1 MIFRPGGGTVYRVM
15 RNRGCFEYPA
25 TVRVEAFLRREIAQ
39 PDGTWVK
46 KDSKGVSV
54 AGSET
59 SVFAEITPKGIAGIE
74 SMILRQ
80 IRNPR
85 TQEALEIIADPPTK
99 ERLKTRTP
107 GLFHRGLE
115 QLQPDGLALAALVA
129 HHALV
134 GHQPVAFLV
143 GSVQDAGA
151 RRVEHHRY
159 VLPHDAPESG
169 V

>member
-1 MIFRPGGGTVYRVM
+1 MIFRPGGGTVYRGM

-99 ERLKTRTP
+99 ESDHGNIVGIPYLSENREIAEFLAGELARNSTLTSQERFTNLRRTH
-107 GLFHRGLE
+107 L
-115 QLQPDGLALAALVA
+115 
-129 HHALV
+129 
-134 GHQPVAFLV
+134 
-143 GSVQDAGA
+143 
-151 RRVEHHRY
+151 
-159 VLPHDAPESG
+159 
-169 V
+169 